1 MKKIGIVF
9 VVILQALLCAAP
21 LYASQLDEDVPGST
35 EVLVQGRLVDIRTV
49 GKKLTFFPQ
58 YDDSVFDDY
67 LISKLGDGTRYAVSL
82 AEYRGPERICC
93 GRAEQCRIALDADVT
108 LEKPWTQTGETF
120 EIVGVTY
127 YVYEN
132 RKVKTGEW
140 TDIPYPAE
148 CSHSVVVFGTNLR
161 VAGTPEFGTVIAKV
175 PQLRN
180 SAAYNQTFTILP
192 DGSYLAACT
201 GTGRD
206 KGITMYISRD
216 KGATWS
222 QHGNFSS
229 KKNLVT
235 NYCNLFTHRGAVY
248 IMGVG
253 PDREGLRICR
263 SDDGGLNWTRAVDAE
278 SGLLFPGQFHTAP
291 VPMAVADGRIW
302 RACETY
308 PDKDPLMV
316 SAPEDSDL
324 LLASN
329 WTRTNTVGRASTLVD
344 GNKMSGSIIEG
355 NAVVAPDGKVVN
367 LIRTNS
373 TKTSA
378 YATILHTEGVDSLWF
393 DPETD
398 WVRMPGGGKKFTVR
412 RDGGDGLYWALTNP
426 DYKGESNHIGLGYK
440 TGISHSLMRN
450 RLVLLCSSDL
460 VNWMEVKTVL
470 YDPDPFF
477 HGFQYADWMF
487 DGDDIVG
494 VVRVGAPE
502 SRGLPVRQHDSNM
515 MTFIRIKDFRTIMEN

>member
-1 MKKIGIVF
+1 MLPAF
-9 VVILQALLCAAP
+9 CTAAENSRTETP
-21 LYASQLDEDVPGST
+21 SST
-35 EVLVQGRLVDIRTV
+35 EVLVKGRLIDIRAV
-49 GKKLTFFPQ
+49 GKKSTFFPQ

-67 LISKLGDGTRYAVSL
+67 LISRLGEGTCYAVSL
-82 AEYRGPERICC
+82 AEYRGPEQICR
-93 GRAEQCRIALDADVT
+93 GKAENCRIALDADVK
-108 LEKPWTQTGETF
+108 LEKPWTSTGETF
-120 EIVGVTY
+120 DIVGIRY

-132 RKVKTGEW
+132 RKAKAGEW
-140 TDIPYPAE
+140 VDIPYPEE
-148 CSHSVVVFGTNLR
+148 CSHSAIVFGTNLR
-161 VAGTPEFGTVIAKV
+161 VVGTREFGTVIAKV
-175 PQLRN
+175 PELRK
-180 SAAYNQTFTILP
+180 SSAYNETFTILP

-201 GTGRD
+201 GTGTAP
-206 KGITMYISRD
+206 GIIMYISRD
-216 KGATWS
+216 KGVSWNR
-222 QHGNFSS
+222 HGNFSS

-235 NYCNLFTHRGAVY
+235 NYCNLFVHRGSVY

-253 PDREGLRICR
+253 PDRKGLRICR
-263 SDDGGLNWTRAVDAE
+263 SDDGGMTWTKAVSASTGIILE
-278 SGLLFPGQFHTAP
+278 GTYHTAP
-291 VPMAVADGRIW
+291 VPMAICDGRIW

-308 PDKDPLMV
+308 PEKDPFMI

-324 LLASN
+324 LDAAN

-344 GNKMSGSIIEG
+344 GCKMSGSIIEG

-373 TKTSA
+373 TRTSA
-378 YATILHTEGVDSLWF
+378 YATILHTEGTDRLYF
-393 DPETD
+393 DPDTD

-412 RDGGDGLYWALTNP
+412 FDETSMMYWALTNP
-426 DYKGESNHIGLGYK
+426 DFSGEANHMGLGYS

-450 RLVLLCSSDL
+450 RLVLVCSRDL
-460 VNWMEVKTVL
+460 VNWFEVKTML

-502 SRGLPVRQHDSNM
+502 ERGLPQRQHDSNM
-515 MTFIRIKDFRTIMEN
+515 MTFIRIKDFRNIMED